1 MWLVLAILI
10 FAPLA
15 TGAVRALEFTVVQS
29 LTVGVLL
36 LWLVRVWLQEQPTLY
51 WPPICWAVLAFVG
64 YAVFRYATADI
75 EFVARQEL
83 LRVLVYAALFFAILN
98 NLQRPDTLT
107 LIVRVMVFL
116 GMLVAGY
123 AVYQYVTGDNR
134 VWHFIN
140 PYEKRGSGTFINPNH
155 LAGFLELLLPV
166 GLAFVVM
173 GRPKPVVGIL
183 LGYAVAV
190 IAVGIAVSF
199 SRGGWLATAASLVV
213 FFTVLMFQQRY
224 RWPALLVVV
233 LTLGAAITFFTQ
245 SIHSR
250 YRLARVFSSDGGVD
264 TELRSD
270 LWRPALAMWRDN
282 PWLGVGPGHFDYR
295 FPEYRP
301 ANVQARPDR
310 AHNDYMNTLAD
321 WGVVGLTLVGVA
333 WLVAF
338 DGGVRTWRRLSRD
351 DPGQEGSNRLAFVLG
366 SLSALVAILVH
377 SFTDFNMHI
386 PSNAILVVTWMAFLS
401 LQLRYVKARG
411 WVENRAVARGA
422 VSVGL
427 ACLVFVL
434 GWQAEVR
441 AREWYW
447 LDRAKAA
454 EANSMVRAELLKRA
468 HAVQPGNFE
477 TAHAIGEIYRA
488 HSFWGGEEWEAEAT
502 EALHWYGVSGDLN
515 PKDAYSALHYGMC
528 LDWLGRWEEAIPYYD
543 RADQLDPRGYFT
555 AAHIG
560 WHYMH
565 REDYPAAQAW
575 FERSLRLEPDDNPVA
590 TTHLQLIRE
599 RLLQSASTNSLL
611 EALRARPATPE

>member
-1 MWLVLAILI
+1 MVWLVLAILV

-15 TGAVRALEFTVVQS
+15 TGSVRILEFTVVQS

-36 LWLVRVWLQEQPTLY
+36 LWLVRVWLQEHPTLY
-51 WPPICWAVLAFVG
+51 WPPICWFVLAFVG

-75 EFVARQEL
+75 EFVARLEV

-98 NLQRPDTLT
+98 NLQRPDTLQ
-107 LIVRVMVFL
+107 LIVRVMVL
-116 GMLVAGY
+116 VGMLVAGY
-123 AVYQYVTGDNR
+123 AAYQYVTGDNR

-140 PYEKRGSGTFINPNH
+140 PYERRGSGTFINPNH

-166 GLAFVVM
+166 GLAYVVI
-173 GRPKPVVGIL
+173 GRPKPLVGIFI
-183 LGYAVAV
+183 GYAVAV
-190 IAVGIAVSF
+190 IAVGIAVTF
-199 SRGGWLATAASLVV
+199 SRGGWLGTAASLIV
-213 FFTVLMFQQRY
+213 FFTVLMFHRRS
-224 RWPALLVVV
+224 RWPALVVV
-233 LTLGAAITFFTQ
+233 VVVFGAAITFFTQ
-245 SIHSR
+245 NIHSR
-250 YRLARVFSSDGGVD
+250 YRLARVFSSENGVQ

-301 ANVQARPDR
+301 ADIQARPDR
-310 AHNDYMNTLAD
+310 VHNDYVNTLTD
-321 WGVVGLTLVGVA
+321 WGLVGFTLVAAA
-333 WLVAF
+333 WLVVFA
-338 DGGVRTWRRLSRD
+338 GGVRTWRRLCRD
-351 DPGQEGSNRLAFVLG
+351 DSGQEGSNRLAFILG
-366 SLSALVAILVH
+366 SLAALIAILVH
-377 SFTDFNMHI
+377 SLTDFNMQI

-411 WVENRAVARGA
+411 WVENRTVVRGI
-422 VSVGL
+422 VSAGLAVGL
-427 ACLVFVL
+427 FVL

-447 LDRAKAA
+447 LDRAQSA
-454 EANSMVRAELLKRA
+454 EVNSMERAELLKRA
-468 HAVQPGNFE
+468 QAVQPGNFE

-502 EALHWYGVSGDLN
+502 EALHWYGVSKELN
-515 PKDAYSALHYGMC
+515 PKDAYSALRYGMC
-528 LDWLGRWEEAIPYYD
+528 LDWLGRNDEAVPYYD

-565 REDYPAAQAW
+565 RENYPAAQAW
-575 FERSLRLEPDDNPVA
+575 FERSLRLEPNDNPVA
-590 TTHLQLIRE
+590 TTHLELIRD
-599 RLLQSASTNSLL
+599 RMLRSATNDLL
-611 EALRARPATPE
+611 EALRAGSATPQ